1 MIRTLPFIIV
11 TVGLLTVVGC
21 GPAGSSPSLTN
32 TLIYGR
38 GGETDKLDPIHV
50 DTGESVKVIVNLF
63 DTLVTYANESV
74 QIEPGLAERWEA
86 SDDGLR
92 WTFYLRPGVKFHDGS
107 LLTAEAVKFSIDR
120 LITPN
125 HSAVHWDVIPYAE
138 SYRDIAAVKALDER
152 TVEFTL
158 KQPSAV
164 FLANLA
170 MFPASIVSP
179 QAVEKSGKE
188 FAVKPVGTGPF
199 RFVNWRRDEELTIAA
214 FDDHWRGRPKL
225 DRVIF
230 VPVIESAVR
239 IEQLKRGEIHIADDL
254 PPAELATLE
263 GEPGITVQRQDGMN
277 VGYLSIQNDKPPLD
291 NRKLRE
297 AIWYAIDKQRLID
310 VVYDGRAQAA
320 INPVPPKMFAYN
332 DSIRDRSFDINKAK
346 SLVIEARKEA
356 GFSLPLKLDLFV
368 MASPRPYMQR
378 PQETAVFI
386 KQALEPIG
394 IELRIVTNEITQH
407 FQRLCRGEHQLA
419 LSGWFADNAD
429 PDNFLYHLL
438 DPDNI
443 NDLGGNN
450 TCRYRNP
457 QVHEILLAAKREL
470 DPAKRQ
476 TLYRQ
481 AQQIIF
487 DDAPMVPLVHTDLTV
502 SQRAEL
508 KGFRLHPTAMV
519 YLRNAYL
526 EKP

>member
-1 MIRTLPFIIV
+1 MLKQLFHWMLILAPLAATSCSPIA
-11 TVGLLTVVGC
+11 
-21 GPAGSSPSLTN
+21 PSPSLTN
-32 TLIYGR
+32 TLVYGR

-63 DTLVTYANESV
+63 DTLVTYADDSV
-74 QIEPGLAERWEA
+74 EIVPSLAEKWKT
-86 SDDGLR
+86 SDDGLT
-92 WTFYLRPGVKFHDGS
+92 WTFHLRPDVKFHDGTP
-107 LLTAEAVKFSIDR
+107 LNGEAVKFSIER
-120 LITPN
+120 LIVPDN
-125 HSAVHWDVIPYAE
+125 PDVHWDILPYTE
-138 SYRDIAAVKALDER
+138 SYREIAEIRALDDL
-152 TVEFTL
+152 TVEFKL
-158 KQPSAV
+158 KRPSAV

-179 QAVEKSGKE
+179 QAVKQLGKE
-188 FAVKPVGTGPF
+188 FSIKPVGTGPF
-199 RFVNWRRDEELTIAA
+199 KFANWTRDQELTITA

-230 VPVIESAVR
+230 IPVIESAVR
-239 IEQLKRGEIHIADDL
+239 IEQLKRGEIHVADDL
-254 PPAELATLE
+254 PPAELVTLE
-263 GEPGITVQRQDGMN
+263 GDAGIVVQRQDGMN
-277 VGYLSIQNDKPPLD
+277 VGYLSIQNDKSPLN

-297 AIWYAIDKQRLID
+297 AIWHAIDKQRLIE
-310 VVYDGRAQAA
+310 VVYDGRAKPAVNA
-320 INPVPPKMFAYN
+320 VPPTMFAFN
-332 DSIRDRSFDINKAK
+332 DAIQDRPFDVAKAK
-346 SLVIEARKEA
+346 LLMAEASKEA

-378 PQETAVFI
+378 PQETAVFLQ
-386 KQALEPIG
+386 QALKPIG
-394 IELRIVTNEITQH
+394 IELRLVTSEITQH

-457 QVHEILLAAKREL
+457 EVHKILLAAKTEL
-470 DPAKRQ
+470 DRTKREA
-476 TLYRQ
+476 LYRE

-502 SQRAEL
+502 AQRAEL

-526 EKP
+526 EN

>member
-1 MIRTLPFIIV
+1 MRTHLFR
-11 TVGLLTVVGC
+11 LLLILAPLAIAGC
-21 GPAGSSPSLTN
+21 APTTAPLSLSN

-38 GGETDKLDPIHV
+38 GGETDRLDPIHV

-63 DTLVTYANESV
+63 DTLVTYADDSV
-74 QIEPGLAERWEA
+74 EIVPALAAKWET
-86 SDDGLR
+86 SGDGLK
-92 WTFYLRPGVKFHDGS
+92 WTFHLRPGITFHDGTP
-107 LLTAEAVKFSIDR
+107 LTADGVKFSIDR
-120 LITPN
+120 LIVPGN
-125 HSAVHWDVIPYAE
+125 PQAHGDVIPYAE
-138 SYRDIAAVKALDER
+138 SYREIAQVRSIDEL

-179 QAVEKSGKE
+179 NAVQTLGRE
-188 FAVKPVGTGPF
+188 FSIRPVGTGPF
-199 RFVNWRRDEELTIAA
+199 KFANWTRDQELTIAA
-214 FDDHWRGRPKL
+214 FDEHWRGRPKL

-239 IEQLKRGEIHIADDL
+239 IEQLRRGEIHVADDL
-254 PPAELATLE
+254 PPAEMATLE
-263 GEPGITVQRQDGMN
+263 NVPGIIVQRQDGMN
-277 VGYLSIQNDKPPLD
+277 VGYLSIQNEKPPLD

-297 AIWYAIDKQRLID
+297 AIWHAIDKQRLID
-310 VVYDGRAQAA
+310 LVYDGRARPAV
-320 INPVPPKMFAYN
+320 NPVPPTMFAYN
-332 DSIRDRSFDINKAK
+332 DAIVDRGFDVAKAK
-346 SLVIEARKEA
+346 SLMAEASQED
-356 GFSLPLKLDLFV
+356 GFTLPLKLELFV

-386 KQALEPIG
+386 QQALGPIG
-394 IELRIVTNEITQH
+394 IDLRIVTSEITQH

-419 LSGWFADNAD
+419 LSGWLADNAD

-450 TCRYRNP
+450 TCRYRNRE
-457 QVHEILLAAKREL
+457 VHKLLLAAKSERNR
-470 DPAKRQ
+470 DKRVG
-476 TLYRQ
+476 LYRH

-487 DDAPMVPLVHTDLTV
+487 DDAPLVPLVHTDLTV
-502 SQRAEL
+502 AQRTEL
-508 KGFRLHPTAMV
+508 QGFRLHPTAMV

-526 EKP
+526 KP